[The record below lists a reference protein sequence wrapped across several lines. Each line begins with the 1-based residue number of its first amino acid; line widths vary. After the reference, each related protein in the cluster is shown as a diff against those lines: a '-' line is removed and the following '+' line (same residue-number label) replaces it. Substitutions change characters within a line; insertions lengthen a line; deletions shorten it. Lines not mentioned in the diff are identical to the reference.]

1 MNFIFNIVINVVN
14 GLDLFFGKMVVI
26 LIVVSCFNDVK
37 NFIYEF
43 ILEKFCVFR
52 FYIFIYCICMLYIVF
67 CNKFYIVMYI
77 LYVIY
82 LFLLYRCGISFF
94 F

>member
-1 MNFIFNIVINVVN
+1 MNFKFNIVINVVN

-37 NFIYEF
+37 NYIFEF

-67 CNKFYIVMYI
+67 CNV
-77 LYVIY
+77 LYCYVYFICNI
-82 LFLLYRCGISFF
+82 FIFII
-94 F
+94 